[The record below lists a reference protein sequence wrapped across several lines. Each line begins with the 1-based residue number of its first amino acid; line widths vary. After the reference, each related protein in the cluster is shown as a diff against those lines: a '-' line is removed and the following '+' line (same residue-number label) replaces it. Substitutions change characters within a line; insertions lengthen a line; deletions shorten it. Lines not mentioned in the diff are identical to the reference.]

1 MFYLLSDCDSELYP
15 TVNRD
20 KIFEFLIDIASQS
33 PAKKR
38 KVGAAIAAEYGDKY
52 IVYSTGYNFNVDGG
66 PCETEDNV
74 THPNVQHAEVS
85 AILNLDNNI
94 RNTLPYDPIF
104 MFTTCEP
111 CAGCRAALLE
121 LKMRYKVVDKLYKQP
136 KGKETMSDID
146 KTLKERGSRYG
157 DFSDNAKISEQIID
171 FLRYQNGYENLRD
184 VHRSALNVIA
194 QKIARI
200 VNGDPEY
207 KDNWHD
213 IAGYAKLAEDR
224 CIKIKDN

>member
-1 MFYLLSDCDSELYP
+1 MFHLPSGWNNKLYP
-15 TVNRD
+15 TVDRD
-20 KIFEFLIDIASQS
+20 KLFEFLITIASQS

-38 KVGAAIAAEYGDKY
+38 KVGAAIVAEYGDKY

-85 AILNLDNNI
+85 AILNLDDNI

-104 MFTTCEP
+104 MFTTHEP

-121 LKMRYKVVDKLYKQP
+121 LKMKYKVVDKLYKQP

-146 KTLKERGSRYG
+146 ITLKERGSRYG
-157 DFSDNAKISEQIID
+157 DFSDNAKISEQLMEFIR
-171 FLRYQNGYENLRD
+171 LQSGYEKLRD
-184 VHRSALNVIA
+184 VHKAALNVIT

-224 CIKIKDN
+224 CLTE